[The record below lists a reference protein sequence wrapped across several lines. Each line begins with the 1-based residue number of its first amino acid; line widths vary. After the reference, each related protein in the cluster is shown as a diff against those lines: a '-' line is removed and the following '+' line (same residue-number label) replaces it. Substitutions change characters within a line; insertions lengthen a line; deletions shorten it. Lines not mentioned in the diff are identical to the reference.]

1 MDFSLEISPKTD
13 LDTLPALKDVYI
25 TMLPGGDYK
34 DTADQANKLVKKGFN
49 PIPHFPARS
58 IDNEIQLKEYVK
70 RCKDGGVKQ
79 ALVIGGSREPI
90 GKFDS
95 SIQLLETGYF
105 EEMRIG
111 IAGHPEGSPDIS
123 DSKLEKA
130 MKDKKPYADYIVTQ
144 WLLDPQL
151 IIDFISKQSVPVHV
165 GITGPLKFTS
175 LIKFANIVGAKNS
188 INFLKSNFS
197 KALDLM
203 KPKDPNDI
211 IRKLKD
217 HTDYF
222 HIYTFGGLKE
232 TNNWLM
238 ENKYV
243 KRI

>member
-1 MDFSLEISPKTD
+1 MKFSLEIGPKAD
-13 LDTLPALKDVYI
+13 LETLPALKDIYI
-25 TMLPGGDYK
+25 TMLPGGDFRE
-34 DTADQANKLVKKGFN
+34 TAQQAINLVKKGYN

-58 IDNEIQLKEYVK
+58 IQNDNQLKEYIK
-70 RCKDGGVKQ
+70 MCKDGGVKQ
-79 ALVIGGSREPI
+79 ALVIGGGREPL

-95 SIQLLETGYF
+95 SFQLLETGYF
-105 EEMRIG
+105 EKMKIG

-144 WLLDPQL
+144 WLLDSQK
-151 IIDFISKQSVPVHV
+151 IIDFISKQTIPVHV
-165 GITGPLKFTS
+165 GITGPLKITS

-188 INFLKSNFS
+188 LNFLKSNFS

-203 KPKDPNDI
+203 RPKDPNDLI
-211 IRKLKD
+211 GKVKS
-217 HTDYF
+217 HTDFF

-232 TNNWLM
+232 TNKWLM

-243 KRI
+243 

>member
-1 MDFSLEISPKTD
+1 MNFSLEIGPKTD
-13 LDTLPALKDVYI
+13 LDTLPSLKDVYV

-34 DTADQANKLVKKGFN
+34 ETSEQAAKLVKKGFN

-58 IDNEIQLKEYVK
+58 IENDAQLKDFVD
-70 RCKDGGVKQ
+70 RCKNEGVKQ
-79 ALVIGGSREPI
+79 ALVIGGSRDPI

-105 EEMRIG
+105 EKMKIG

-123 DSKLEKA
+123 DSKLEEA

-151 IIDFISKQSVPVHV
+151 IVDFISKQTIPVHV
-165 GITGPLKFTS
+165 GITGPLKITS

-197 KALDLM
+197 KALDLL
-203 KPKDPNDI
+203 KPKDPNDLI
-211 IRKLKD
+211 GKVKS
-217 HTDYF
+217 HTDFF

-232 TNNWLM
+232 TNKWLM

-243 KRI
+243 

>member
-1 MDFSLEISPKTD
+1 MNFSLEISPKTD
-13 LDTLPALKDVYI
+13 LDTLPSLKDVYI

-34 DTADQANKLVKKGFN
+34 DTAKQAVNLVKSGYN

-58 IDNEIQLKEYVK
+58 IETETQLKDYISI
-70 RCKDGGVKQ
+70 CKDGGVKQ
-79 ALVIGGSREPI
+79 ALIIGGSREPI

-105 EEMRIG
+105 EKMKIG

-130 MKDKKPYADYIVTQ
+130 MEEKKPYADYIVTQ
-144 WLLDPQL
+144 WLMDPQL

-165 GITGPLKFTS
+165 GITGPLKITS

-203 KPKDPNDI
+203 KPKDPNELI
-211 IRKLKD
+211 GKLKM
-217 HTDYF
+217 HTDFF

-232 TNNWLM
+232 TNKWLE

-243 KRI
+243 